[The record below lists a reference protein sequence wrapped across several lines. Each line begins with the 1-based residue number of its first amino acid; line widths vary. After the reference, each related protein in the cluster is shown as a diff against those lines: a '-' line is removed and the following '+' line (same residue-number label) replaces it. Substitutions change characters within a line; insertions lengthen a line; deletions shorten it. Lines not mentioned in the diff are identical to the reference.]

1 MKKLTIFTILLS
13 FIFIFTQANL
23 SVNASGQLANYGI
36 PYQTYTLSSSNS
48 FIPTQ
53 TAYIPVGVLGEDLG
67 LNAPED
73 IFYLDDLFYIADTGN
88 KRVIVINLAGDLI
101 DSYALVEFQS
111 PTGIFVKSG
120 YLYVAD
126 KTAKA
131 VYQIEMSSK
140 TITQTITKPTSPI
153 YGQQN
158 DFVPTKVAVD
168 SSDSI
173 YIIGEGS
180 TSGVIQV
187 NYAGEFVG
195 YLGINT
201 VPLSLRKIIYNFF
214 VADSNLA
221 SSTPPSPTNLA
232 LGAKGSILTTNANVT
247 ETFKRLNIS
256 GINTLFD
263 TTVYPSVGLSDIW
276 MNNENYIYLVADSG
290 EVYEYDSNGNMLF
303 YFNTN
308 DTTLTQSLGLTSQ
321 ARGIGTDSIGNLYIL
336 DKGYNSIQVY
346 QRTVFVDLVH
356 EAVTMYNDGK
366 YVESKPIWEEIIRQN
381 SSFALAHSA
390 LGSALAKEGEFS
402 AALSEFYDAKDYKGY
417 SDTFWEIRNVAI
429 QDNLG
434 MWAISLLGIY
444 IVFKI
449 SRSLFRKSSAYEV
462 YQEKK
467 KKVLNQKLTSEVVY
481 SLNVIKRPNDMFFGI
496 KRYNSASYLSGFIV
510 FFMFIIVYLI
520 NIYATGFLFRDANPN
535 NVIIE
540 LAMVI
545 GVFFLYVVV
554 NYLVSTLNDGEGRF
568 KDILIS
574 TSYILVPFII
584 FTLPMTFL
592 SNYLTYNESFI
603 FTFYH
608 QIILIWT
615 MILIVISIKSVHN
628 YTFWETVKN
637 ILIIIFGMFI
647 LILIGLLIYSFL
659 GQLIEFVLSVI
670 KEVIYRV

>member
-1 MKKLTIFTILLS
+1 MKKLTIFTIMLAM
-13 FIFIFTQANL
+13 IFLITQFGTINGA
-23 SVNASGQLANYGI
+23 GQLSNYGI
-36 PYQTYTLSSSNS
+36 PYQTYTLSSYDRL
-48 FIPTQ
+48 IPTQ
-53 TAYIPVGVLGEDLG
+53 TAYIPVGVLGADLG
-67 LNAPED
+67 FNGPED

-88 KRVIVINLAGDLI
+88 KRIVVMDMAGV
-101 DSYALVEFQS
+101 LVETYEFDEFQS
-111 PTGIFVKSG
+111 PTGIFVKAD

-126 KTAKA
+126 KVAKT
-131 VYQIEMSSK
+131 VFQIDMNKK
-140 TITQTITKPTSPI
+140 TIIQTVYKPISPI

-201 VPLSLRKIIYNFF
+201 VALSLRKILYNFF
-214 VADSNLA
+214 VQDSELA

-232 LGAKGSILTTNANVT
+232 LGAKGSILTTNTNVR

-256 GINTLFD
+256 GINTLLD

-276 MNNENYIYLVADSG
+276 MNNENYIYLVADTG

-308 DTTLTQSLGLTSQ
+308 DTTLTQTLGLTSQ
-321 ARGIGTDSIGNLYIL
+321 AKGIGTDSLGNLYIL

-366 YVESKPIWEEIIRQN
+366 YIESKPIWEEIIRQN

-390 LGSALAKEGEFS
+390 LGSALAKEGDYQ

-434 MWAISLLGIY
+434 TWVISLLGIY
-444 IVFKI
+444 IALKI
-449 SRSLFRKSSAYEV
+449 AGTVFRKSLIYET
-462 YQEKK
+462 YLEKK
-467 KKVLNQKLTSEVVY
+467 KKVLNQKLTCEVIY

-496 KRYNSASYLSGFIV
+496 KRYNSVSYLSGFIV
-510 FFMFIIVYLI
+510 FFLFIVVYLI
-520 NIYATGFLFRDANPN
+520 NIYATGFLFRDASPN
-535 NVIIE
+535 IIFIQ
-540 LAMVI
+540 LAIVI
-545 GVFFLYVVV
+545 GMFLLYVVV

-568 KDILIS
+568 KDVFIS
-574 TSYILVPFII
+574 TSYVLVPFII

-592 SNYLTYNESFI
+592 SNYLTYNELFI

-608 QIILIWT
+608 QIILVWT
-615 MILIVISIKSVHN
+615 LILIILSIKSVHN

-659 GQLIEFVLSVI
+659 GQLIEFVLSII

>member
-1 MKKLTIFTILLS
+1 MKKLTIFSLLLALLLVMTQ
-13 FIFIFTQANL
+13 FNPTQA
-23 SVNASGQLANYGI
+23 AGQLSNYGI
-36 PYQTYTLSSSNS
+36 PYQTYTLSSSDRL
-48 FIPTQ
+48 IPTQ
-53 TAYIPVGVLGEDLG
+53 TAYIPVGVLGSDLG

-88 KRVIVINLAGDLI
+88 KRIVVMDISGALI
-101 DSYALVEFQS
+101 DTYEFDEFES
-111 PTGIFVKSG
+111 PTGIFVKDE

-126 KTAKA
+126 KVAKA
-131 VYQIEMSSK
+131 VFQINMDTK
-140 TITQTITKPTSPI
+140 TITQRVNKPVSPI

-158 DFVPTKVAVD
+158 DFVPSKVAVD

-201 VPLSLRKIIYNFF
+201 VALSLRKILYNFF
-214 VADSNLA
+214 VQDSDLA

-232 LGAKGSILTTNANVT
+232 LGAKGSILTTNANVR

-263 TTVYPSVGLSDIW
+263 TTVYPSVGLADIW
-276 MNNENYIYLVADSG
+276 MNNENYIYLVADTG

-303 YFNTN
+303 YFNTS
-308 DTTLTQSLGLTSQ
+308 DTTLTQTLGLTSQ
-321 ARGIGTDSIGNLYIL
+321 AKGIGTDSIGNLYIL

-390 LGSALAKEGEFS
+390 LGSALAKEGDYKN
-402 AALSEFYDAKDYKGY
+402 ALSEFYDAKDYKGY
-417 SDTFWEIRNVAI
+417 SDTFWEIRNVSI

-434 MWAISLLGIY
+434 TWVISLFGIY
-444 IVFKI
+444 IAFKVL
-449 SRSLFRKSSAYEV
+449 RAVFRKSTV
-462 YQEKK
+462 YDTYLEKK
-467 KKVLNQKLTSEVVY
+467 HKVLNRKLISEVMY
-481 SLNVIKRPNDMFFGI
+481 SVNVIKRPNDMFFGI
-496 KRYNSASYLSGFIV
+496 KRYNSASYLSGLIV
-510 FFMFIIVYLI
+510 FFLFIIVYLI
-520 NIYATGFLFRDANPN
+520 NVYATGFLFRETNLN
-535 NVIIE
+535 NVFVQ

-545 GVFFLYVVV
+545 GIFLLYVVV

-568 KDILIS
+568 KDIVIS
-574 TSYILVPFII
+574 TTYILVPFII

-608 QIILIWT
+608 QIILVWT
-615 MILIVISIKSVHN
+615 IILVFLSIKSVHN
-628 YTFWETVKN
+628 YTFWETIKN
-637 ILIIIFGMFI
+637 IMIIIFGMFI

-659 GQLIEFVLSVI
+659 GQLIEFVLSII

>member
-1 MKKLTIFTILLS
+1 MLALVFLV
-13 FIFIFTQANL
+13 TQFGVVSGA
-23 SVNASGQLANYGI
+23 GQLSNYGI
-36 PYQTYTLSSSNS
+36 PYQTYTLSSSDRL
-48 FIPTQ
+48 IPTQ
-53 TAYIPVGVLGEDLG
+53 TAYIPVGVLGADLG

-88 KRVIVINLAGDLI
+88 KRIVVMNLAGDLV
-101 DSYALVEFQS
+101 DTFEFDEFES
-111 PTGIFVKSG
+111 PTGIFVKAE

-126 KTAKA
+126 KVAKA
-131 VYQIEMSSK
+131 VFQINMDTK
-140 TITQTITKPTSPI
+140 TITQTVNKPVSPI

-158 DFVPTKVAVD
+158 DFVPSKVAVD

-201 VPLSLRKIIYNFF
+201 VALSLRKILYNFF
-214 VADSNLA
+214 VQDSELA

-232 LGAKGSILTTNANVT
+232 LGAKGSILTTNANVR

-276 MNNENYIYLVADSG
+276 MNNENYIYLVADTG

-308 DTTLTQSLGLTSQ
+308 DTTLTQTLGLTSQ
-321 ARGIGTDSIGNLYIL
+321 AKGIGTDSIGNLYIL
-336 DKGYNSIQVY
+336 DKGYNSVQVY

-390 LGSALAKEGEFS
+390 LGSALAKEGDYTN
-402 AALSEFYDAKDYKGY
+402 ALSEFYDAKDYKGY

-434 MWAISLLGIY
+434 TWVISLVGIY
-444 IVFKI
+444 IAIKVLA
-449 SRSLFRKSSAYEV
+449 SVFRKSSIYDT
-462 YQEKK
+462 YLEKK
-467 KKVLNQKLTSEVVY
+467 KKVLNQKLVSEVVY
-481 SLNVIKRPNDMFFGI
+481 SINVIKRPNDMFFGI

-510 FFMFIIVYLI
+510 FFLFIVVYLI
-520 NIYATGFLFRDANPN
+520 NVYATGFLFRETNLN
-535 NVIIE
+535 NIIIQ
-540 LAMVI
+540 LSMVI
-545 GVFFLYVVV
+545 GIFFLYVVV

-568 KDILIS
+568 KDVLIS
-574 TSYILVPFII
+574 TSYVLVPFIL

-592 SNYLTYNESFI
+592 SNFLTYNESFI
-603 FTFYH
+603 FSFYH
-608 QIILIWT
+608 QIILGWT
-615 MILIVISIKSVHN
+615 IILIVLSIKSVHN

-637 ILIIIFGMFI
+637 IMIIIFGMFI
-647 LILIGLLIYSFL
+647 LVLIGLLIYSFL
-659 GQLIEFVLSVI
+659 GQLIEFILSII

>member
-1 MKKLTIFTILLS
+1 MLALLFLITQFGTIS
-13 FIFIFTQANL
+13 GA
-23 SVNASGQLANYGI
+23 GQLSNYGI
-36 PYQTYTLSSSNS
+36 PYQTYTLSSSNRL
-48 FIPTQ
+48 IPTQ
-53 TAYIPVGVLGEDLG
+53 TAYIPVGVLGADLG

-88 KRVIVINLAGDLI
+88 KRIVVMDMTGT
-101 DSYALVEFQS
+101 LVEAYEFDEFES
-111 PTGIFVKSG
+111 PTGIFVKEE

-126 KTAKA
+126 KVAKA
-131 VYQIEMSSK
+131 VFQIDMNTK
-140 TITQTITKPTSPI
+140 TITQTVNKPISPI

-201 VPLSLRKIIYNFF
+201 VALSLRKILYNFF
-214 VADSNLA
+214 VQDSELA

-232 LGAKGSILTTNANVT
+232 LGAKGSILTTNTNVR

-263 TTVYPSVGLSDIW
+263 TTVYPSVGLADIW
-276 MNNENYIYLVADSG
+276 MNNENYIYLIADSG

-308 DTTLTQSLGLTSQ
+308 DTTLTQTLGLTSQ
-321 ARGIGTDSIGNLYIL
+321 AKGISIDSIGNLYIL
-336 DKGYNSIQVY
+336 DKGYNSIQIY

-390 LGSALAKEGEFS
+390 LGSALAKEGDYKN
-402 AALSEFYDAKDYKGY
+402 ALSEFYDAKDYKGY

-429 QDNLG
+429 QDSLG
-434 MWAISLLGIY
+434 IWVISLLGIY
-444 IVFKI
+444 IALKVAGKV
-449 SRSLFRKSSAYEV
+449 FRKSSIYDV

-467 KKVLNQKLTSEVVY
+467 KKVLSRKLTSEVVY

-510 FFMFIIVYLI
+510 FSLFIVVYLI
-520 NIYATGFLFRDANPN
+520 NVYATGFLFREANLN
-535 NVIIE
+535 NIIIQ
-540 LAMVI
+540 LSMVI
-545 GVFFLYVVV
+545 GIFFLYVVV

-568 KDILIS
+568 KDVLIS

-603 FTFYH
+603 FSFYH
-608 QIILIWT
+608 QIILGWT
-615 MILIVISIKSVHN
+615 IILVVLSIKSVHN

-659 GQLIEFVLSVI
+659 GQLIEFVLSII

>member
-1 MKKLTIFTILLS
+1 MKKLTIFTIMLALV
-13 FIFIFTQANL
+13 FLVTQFGVVSGA
-23 SVNASGQLANYGI
+23 GQLSNYGI
-36 PYQTYTLSSSNS
+36 PYQTYTLSSSDRL
-48 FIPTQ
+48 IPTQ
-53 TAYIPVGVLGEDLG
+53 TAYIPVGVLGADLG

-88 KRVIVINLAGDLI
+88 KRIVVMNLAGDLV
-101 DSYALVEFQS
+101 DTFEFDEFES
-111 PTGIFVKSG
+111 PTGIFVKAE

-126 KTAKA
+126 KVAKA
-131 VYQIEMSSK
+131 VFQINMDTK
-140 TITQTITKPTSPI
+140 TITQTVNKPVSPI

-158 DFVPTKVAVD
+158 DFVPSKVAVD

-201 VPLSLRKIIYNFF
+201 VALSLRKILYNFF
-214 VADSNLA
+214 VQDSELA

-232 LGAKGSILTTNANVT
+232 LGAKGSILTTNANVR

-276 MNNENYIYLVADSG
+276 MNNENYIYLVADTG

-308 DTTLTQSLGLTSQ
+308 DTTLTQTLGLTSQ
-321 ARGIGTDSIGNLYIL
+321 AKGIGTDSIGNLYIL
-336 DKGYNSIQVY
+336 DKGYNSVQVY

-390 LGSALAKEGEFS
+390 LGSALAKEGDYTN
-402 AALSEFYDAKDYKGY
+402 ALSEFYDAKDYKGY

-434 MWAISLLGIY
+434 TWVISLVGIY
-444 IVFKI
+444 IAIKVLA
-449 SRSLFRKSSAYEV
+449 SVFRKSSIYDT
-462 YQEKK
+462 YLEKK
-467 KKVLNQKLTSEVVY
+467 KKVLNQKLVSEVVY
-481 SLNVIKRPNDMFFGI
+481 SINVIKRPNDMFFGI

-510 FFMFIIVYLI
+510 FFLFIVVYLI
-520 NIYATGFLFRDANPN
+520 NVYATGFLFRETNLN
-535 NVIIE
+535 NIIIQ
-540 LAMVI
+540 LSMVI
-545 GVFFLYVVV
+545 GIFFLYVVV

-568 KDILIS
+568 KDVLIS
-574 TSYILVPFII
+574 TSYVLVPFIL

-592 SNYLTYNESFI
+592 SNFLTYNESFI
-603 FTFYH
+603 FSFYH
-608 QIILIWT
+608 QIILGWT
-615 MILIVISIKSVHN
+615 IILIVLSIKSVHN

-637 ILIIIFGMFI
+637 IMIIIFGMFI
-647 LILIGLLIYSFL
+647 LVLIGLLIYSFL
-659 GQLIEFVLSVI
+659 GQLIEFILSII

>member
-1 MKKLTIFTILLS
+1 MKKLTIFTIMLALVFLIIQTDS
-13 FIFIFTQANL
+13 
-23 SVNASGQLANYGI
+23 SVNGAGQLSNYGI
-36 PYQTYTLSSSNS
+36 PYQTYTLSSSDRL
-48 FIPTQ
+48 IPTQ
-53 TAYIPVGVLGEDLG
+53 TAYIPVGVLGADLG

-88 KRVIVINLAGDLI
+88 RRIVVMDLTG
-101 DSYALVEFQS
+101 ALVDTYEFDEFQS
-111 PTGIFVKSG
+111 PTGIFVKAD

-126 KTAKA
+126 KVAKA
-131 VYQIEMSSK
+131 VFQIDMLTK
-140 TITQTITKPTSPI
+140 TITQTVTKPTSPI

-158 DFVPTKVAVD
+158 DFVPSKVAVD

-201 VPLSLRKIIYNFF
+201 VTLSLRKILYNFF
-214 VADSNLA
+214 VQDSELA

-232 LGAKGSILTTNANVT
+232 LGAKGSILTTNTNVR

-256 GINTLFD
+256 GINTLFG

-276 MNNENYIYLVADSG
+276 MNNENYIYLVADTG

-303 YFNTN
+303 YFNTS
-308 DTTLTQSLGLTSQ
+308 DTTLTQTLGLTSQ
-321 ARGIGTDSIGNLYIL
+321 AKGIGTDSIGNLYIL
-336 DKGYNSIQVY
+336 DKGYNSVQVY

-390 LGSALAKEGEFS
+390 LGSALAKEGDYK

-434 MWAISLLGIY
+434 IWVISLLGIY
-444 IVFKI
+444 IALKI
-449 SRSLFRKSSAYEV
+449 TGRVFRKSSVYDA

-467 KKVLNQKLTSEVVY
+467 KKVLNQKLTSEVVF

-496 KRYNSASYLSGFIV
+496 KRSNSASYLSGFIV
-510 FFMFIIVYLI
+510 FFLFIVVYLI
-520 NIYATGFLFRDANPN
+520 NVYATGFLFRETNLN
-535 NVIIE
+535 NIIIQ

-545 GVFFLYVVV
+545 GIFLLYVVV

-568 KDILIS
+568 KDVLIS
-574 TSYILVPFII
+574 TSYVLVPYII

-603 FTFYH
+603 FSFYH
-608 QIILIWT
+608 QIILGWT
-615 MILIVISIKSVHN
+615 IILIILSIKSVHN

-659 GQLIEFVLSVI
+659 GQLIEFVISII